1 MKITTFN
8 PMILSPKA
16 EEVVKL
22 FEELGFERRHAPVL
36 PLETGDVAD
45 IRMKDSNGNNIDVA
59 DQEQLPQDVTAI
71 RVNVDDFAEAFDM
84 LEKHGVKNT
93 RKERV
98 LVSQTGMA
106 ATMVSPSGLTIIL
119 VKHNKE

>member
-71 RVNVDDFAEAFDM
+71 RVNVDDFAKAFDM
-84 LEKHGVKNT
+84 LEKYGVKNT